1 MATAAWSNAAHA
13 LRFLPLILL
22 SLVLSQAA
30 RPAASQSSAAPR
42 RLLATETPGNPVY
55 IVRLKGNSVAAEING
70 NGNGGNNGNGGGN
83 GGGNGRNGQRQKI
96 DRNSQRVKDHVD
108 RVKAQHARVA
118 RGAGVPDSDVLY
130 SYVYSTNGLAARL
143 SKEQKRALEADP
155 EVAYV
160 QESKVR
166 KLDVLD
172 SPNFLNLP
180 NTLWKA
186 NTAASLNAAGAGT
199 VIGIVDTGI
208 WPEHPSFQDQSTNPY
223 PNPPATWTGKCQTTS
238 DFPKCTR
245 KLIGAQYFIAG
256 FLAAGLTYYDPKDWL
271 SPRDVAGHGTWCAE
285 ADLLR
290 LSFPPF
296 LPYPPI
302 SRAAAGNGPV
312 SFGSLNSVF
321 LSSSYGVTPRAFLP
335 AYKVSQSLHRFS
347 SPSPIPSH
355 SQSRSRQ
362 RPRVLRIAQLRPSR
376 RVLQHPLHPSPPVFT
391 LPIPFVPLHFLTE
404 PRPATAPCPSGR
416 STPSSSAHPTASAPR
431 ASSSRTRSH
440 SPFTGSRPHPPSL
453 PHPSLPILPPSPIP
467 FPFPIPPSS
476 PIPRAAAGNGPV
488 SFGSI
493 NSVSLGSSYGV
504 APRAFLAM
512 YKVSWYSTA
521 YGGRVIVDSDIYAAV
536 DTAVA
541 DGVDVLS
548 LSLGGMDPS
557 DTYFDDLGYLDA
569 HLAGVVV
576 VKSASNYGPPPFH
589 PLLYRSISNF
599 SPFFLTVGAS
609 SISRRY
615 NASLTLGNGTVIYGN
630 GFGGLNMGANTPLI
644 DAAKIP
650 AAGYDASTAQYC
662 KYGSLDTVWVAWRMV
677 VCLYGGGVS
686 NDEKA
691 LEVSRGK
698 GLAVLIVNVMPADDA
713 SFTRY
718 GTLPA
723 MTLFPPNDAI
733 LTKYLLSASPTGTM
747 SYGFTQNTG
756 GAAATMAYFSS
767 IGPLVLPSTVPPPS
781 FPTNDI
787 LKPDIIAPGYN
798 LWGAAPGTSPGAAMS
813 TATKALMSGT
823 SMSTPHVAGIA
834 ALIMQN
840 KTDWTPSQVMS
851 AIMTTATVKNNKGVA
866 IKSYNNTAATPWQ
879 MGAGHV
885 DASKVLSPGL
895 TYSLTGQD
903 FYNFLAGQNLT
914 IAQSLVAADAVLT
927 PIPAYNLNR
936 PTISVGRLTGS
947 LTVTRTVTSVGSAVS
962 TYNATVVSPTGVTT
976 VVTPKS
982 FTIAPGESVTFN
994 VTFKVVTA
1002 YNDFRFGS
1010 LTWKDGK
1017 SVVTSQI
1024 AVVPWSA

>member
-1 MATAAWSNAAHA
+1 MTASALPRGAENATSARSTAAHA
-13 LRFLPLILL
+13 LRLLPLLLL
-22 SLVLSQAA
+22 SLLLGQAA

-42 RLLATETPGNPVY
+42 RLLATETLGNPVY
-55 IVRLKGNSVAAEING
+55 IVRLKENSVAAEIGGDGNNG
-70 NGNGGNNGNGGGN
+70 NGRNGGGN
-83 GGGNGRNGQRQKI
+83 GGANGGNGQRQKI
-96 DRNSQRVKDHVD
+96 DRNSQRVKDHVS

-130 SYVYSTNGLAARL
+130 SYAYSTNGLAARL

-160 QESKVR
+160 QESKIR

-186 NTAASLNAAGAGT
+186 NKAAKLTAAGEGT
-199 VIGIVDTGI
+199 VVGVVDTGI
-208 WPEHPSFQDQSTNPY
+208 WPEHPSFQDQATNPY
-223 PNPPATWTGKCQTTS
+223 PDPPATWTGKCQTTS

-256 FLAAGLTYYDPKDWL
+256 FLAAGLTYYGPRDWL
-271 SPRDVAGHGTWCAE
+271 SPRDLAGHGTWCAG
-285 ADLLR
+285 
-290 LSFPPF
+290 
-296 LPYPPI
+296 
-302 SRAAAGNGPV
+302 AAAGNGPV
-312 SFGSLNSVF
+312 SFGSL
-321 LSSSYGVTPRAFLP
+321 
-335 AYKVSQSLHRFS
+335 
-347 SPSPIPSH
+347 
-355 SQSRSRQ
+355 
-362 RPRVLRIAQLRPSR
+362 
-376 RVLQHPLHPSPPVFT
+376 
-391 LPIPFVPLHFLTE
+391 
-404 PRPATAPCPSGR
+404 
-416 STPSSSAHPTASAPR
+416 
-431 ASSSRTRSH
+431 
-440 SPFTGSRPHPPSL
+440 
-453 PHPSLPILPPSPIP
+453 
-467 FPFPIPPSS
+467 
-476 PIPRAAAGNGPV
+476 
-488 SFGSI
+488 

-504 APRAFLAM
+504 APRAFLAA
-512 YKVSWYSTA
+512 YKVSWYSTK
-521 YGGRVIVDSDIYAAV
+521 YNGRVITDSDILAGV

-589 PLLYRSISNF
+589 PSLYRSISNF

-650 AAGYDASTAQYC
+650 AAGYDASKAKYC

-691 LEVSRGK
+691 AEVARGK
-698 GLAVLIVNVMPADDA
+698 GLAVLIVSVMPADDA
-713 SFTRY
+713 SVTRY

-733 LTKYLLSASPTGTM
+733 LNEYLLTASPTGTM
-747 SYGFTQNTG
+747 SYGFTQTTT

-798 LWGAAPGTSPGAAMS
+798 LWGAAIGTTPGAAMS
-813 TATKALMSGT
+813 TATKLTLIAPRVDS
-823 SMSTPHVAGIA
+823 STHVVTMPKQIHEIKDFLLTARRKDARSVKIK
-834 ALIMQN
+834 
-840 KTDWTPSQVMS
+840 KTGDV
-851 AIMTTATVKNNKGVA
+851 VKFKVRC
-866 IKSYNNTAATPWQ
+866 
-879 MGAGHV
+879 
-885 DASKVLSPGL
+885 SKYLYTLCVTDSDKADKLKQSLPPGL
-895 TYSLTGQD
+895 HVQD
-903 FYNFLAGQNLT
+903 
-914 IAQSLVAADAVLT
+914 I
-927 PIPAYNLNR
+927 
-936 PTISVGRLTGS
+936 
-947 LTVTRTVTSVGSAVS
+947 
-962 TYNATVVSPTGVTT
+962 
-976 VVTPKS
+976 
-982 FTIAPGESVTFN
+982 
-994 VTFKVVTA
+994 
-1002 YNDFRFGS
+1002 
-1010 LTWKDGK
+1010 
-1017 SVVTSQI
+1017 
-1024 AVVPWSA
+1024 

>member
-1 MATAAWSNAAHA
+1 MAAAAPLRGARNATGPRSTAAQA
-13 LRFLPLILL
+13 LRLLPLLLL
-22 SLVLSQAA
+22 SLLLSQAA

-42 RLLATETPGNPVY
+42 RLLATETPSDPVY
-55 IVRLKGNSVAAEING
+55 IVRLKGNSVAAEIGGDGNNG
-70 NGNGGNNGNGGGN
+70 NGGNGGGN
-83 GGGNGRNGQRQKI
+83 GGGYGRNGQRQKI
-96 DRNSQRVKDHVD
+96 DRNSQRVKDHVN

-130 SYVYSTNGLAARL
+130 SYAYSTNGLAARL
-143 SKEQKRALEADP
+143 SKQQKRALEADP

-208 WPEHPSFQDQSTNPY
+208 WPEHPSFQDQATNPY

-271 SPRDVAGHGTWCAE
+271 SPRDLAGHGTWCAG
-285 ADLLR
+285 
-290 LSFPPF
+290 
-296 LPYPPI
+296 
-302 SRAAAGNGPV
+302 AAAGNGPV
-312 SFGSLNSVF
+312 AFGTLNSV
-321 LSSSYGVTPRAFLP
+321 
-335 AYKVSQSLHRFS
+335 
-347 SPSPIPSH
+347 
-355 SQSRSRQ
+355 
-362 RPRVLRIAQLRPSR
+362 
-376 RVLQHPLHPSPPVFT
+376 
-391 LPIPFVPLHFLTE
+391 
-404 PRPATAPCPSGR
+404 
-416 STPSSSAHPTASAPR
+416 
-431 ASSSRTRSH
+431 
-440 SPFTGSRPHPPSL
+440 
-453 PHPSLPILPPSPIP
+453 
-467 FPFPIPPSS
+467 
-476 PIPRAAAGNGPV
+476 N
-488 SFGSI
+488 
-493 NSVSLGSSYGV
+493 LGSSYGA
-504 APRAFLAM
+504 APRAFLAA

-521 YGGRVIVDSDIYAAV
+521 YGGRAITDSDIYAAV

-589 PLLYRSISNF
+589 PSLYRAISNF

-630 GFGGLNMGANTPLI
+630 GFGGLWVPTPPSSTRLKFLLR
-644 DAAKIP
+644 ATAK
-650 AAGYDASTAQYC
+650 YC
-662 KYGSLDTVWVAWRMV
+662 KYGSLDPVWVAWRMV

-691 LEVSRGK
+691 AEVARGK
-698 GLAVLIVNVMPADDA
+698 GLALLIVNVMPADEA
-713 SFTRY
+713 SITRY

-733 LTKYLLSASPTGTM
+733 LNEYLLSASPTGTM
-747 SYGFTQNTG
+747 SYGCVQTTAG
-756 GAAATMAYFSS
+756 TAAAMAYFSS

-787 LKPDIIAPGYN
+787 LKPDIIAPGVN
-798 LWGAAPGTSPGAAMS
+798 SS
-813 TATKALMSGT
+813 THVVTMPKQIHEIKDFLLTARRKDARSVKIKKTGDVVKFKVRCSKYLYTLCVTDSDKADKLKQSL
-823 SMSTPHVAGIA
+823 P
-834 ALIMQN
+834 
-840 KTDWTPSQVMS
+840 
-851 AIMTTATVKNNKGVA
+851 
-866 IKSYNNTAATPWQ
+866 
-879 MGAGHV
+879 
-885 DASKVLSPGL
+885 PGL
-895 TYSLTGQD
+895 HVQD
-903 FYNFLAGQNLT
+903 
-914 IAQSLVAADAVLT
+914 I
-927 PIPAYNLNR
+927 
-936 PTISVGRLTGS
+936 
-947 LTVTRTVTSVGSAVS
+947 
-962 TYNATVVSPTGVTT
+962 
-976 VVTPKS
+976 
-982 FTIAPGESVTFN
+982 
-994 VTFKVVTA
+994 
-1002 YNDFRFGS
+1002 
-1010 LTWKDGK
+1010 
-1017 SVVTSQI
+1017 
-1024 AVVPWSA
+1024 